1 MNMLLRDIYND
12 NLHVPN
18 QIFPVITPENF
29 HLLEGIHVI
38 TPASSHE
45 KRRLLF
51 SDYYACSINIVPC
64 HILI

>member
-12 NLHVPN
+12 NLNVPN

-45 KRRLLF
+45 KEDF
-51 SDYYACSINIVPC
+51 YS
-64 HILI
+64 LIIMLVL